1 MKVLVTILAFLTFAF
16 AQNAQNQQPQPAQSA
31 PQAQPVAIQPMPYP
45 SQGVPQNIIAK
56 VQQMYPGA
64 FITDMDYE
72 GWGYEVE
79 VNEHLELFFDN
90 SGNFLGQK
98 WD

>member
-1 MKVLVTILAFLTFAF
+1 MKLLVSIVAFCSFVF
-16 AQNAQNQQPQPAQSA
+16 AQNPQNQSTQPAQT
-31 PQAQPVAIQPMPYP
+31 PQAQPIVAPMPYP
-45 SQGVPQNIIAK
+45 NQATTQGIIAK
-56 VQQMYPGA
+56 IQQMYPGA

-79 VNEHLELFFDN
+79 INDSLELFFDN
-90 SGNFLGQK
+90 NGNFLGQK

>member
-1 MKVLVTILAFLTFAF
+1 MKLLVSIVAFCAFVF
-16 AQNAQNQQPQPAQSA
+16 AQNPQTQSPESAQT
-31 PQAQPVAIQPMPYP
+31 PQAQPIVAPMPYP
-45 SQGVPQNIIAK
+45 NQATTQGIIAK

-79 VNEHLELFFDN
+79 INDSLELFFDN
-90 SGNFLGQK
+90 NGNFLGQK

>member
-1 MKVLVTILAFLTFAF
+1 MKLLVSIVAFCAFAF
-16 AQNAQNQQPQPAQSA
+16 AQNPQIQSSQPAQT
-31 PQAQPVAIQPMPYP
+31 AQPAVAHIPYP
-45 SQGVPQNIIAK
+45 NQATTQGIIAK

-79 VNEHLELFFDN
+79 INDSLELFFDN
-90 SGNFLGQK
+90 NGNFLGQK

>member
-1 MKVLVTILAFLTFAF
+1 MKLLVSIVAFCAFVF
-16 AQNAQNQQPQPAQSA
+16 AQNLQTQSPQPAQT
-31 PQAQPVAIQPMPYP
+31 PQAQPIVAPMPYP
-45 SQGVPQNIIAK
+45 NQATTQGIIAK

-79 VNEHLELFFDN
+79 INDSLELFFDN
-90 SGNFLGQK
+90 NGNFLGQK

>member
-1 MKVLVTILAFLTFAF
+1 MKLLVSIVAFCAFVF
-16 AQNAQNQQPQPAQSA
+16 AQNPQTQSTQHTQTAQTAPQPI
-31 PQAQPVAIQPMPYP
+31 VAPMPYP
-45 SQGVPQNIIAK
+45 NQATTQGIIAK
-56 VQQMYPGA
+56 VQQMYPSA

-79 VNEHLELFFDN
+79 INDSLELFFDN
-90 SGNFLGQK
+90 NGNFLGQK